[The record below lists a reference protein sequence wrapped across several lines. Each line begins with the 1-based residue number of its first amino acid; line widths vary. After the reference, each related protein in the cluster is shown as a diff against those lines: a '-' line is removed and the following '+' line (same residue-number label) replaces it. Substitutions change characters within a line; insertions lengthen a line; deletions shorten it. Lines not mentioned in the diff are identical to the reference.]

1 MWDFI
6 SNFNTALSDFVWSP
20 FMLGA
25 FLITGLL
32 FTVGTGFYQ
41 VRGVR
46 EWFSHTF
53 VCIFKSSSAHIGD
66 GKALSP
72 FQTFATAIASS
83 AGTGNIAGVATA
95 LVIGGPGA
103 VLWMWVSAFL
113 GMMTMFAENALGIKY
128 RYKDHKGEWVGGA
141 FLYIEKGLGM
151 KLPAIIYLIFFILSS
166 FGTGNAVQAN
176 SVADALRHSFNISPF
191 ITGVSLAVTC
201 GVIIFG
207 GMRSVASANERI
219 IPFMLIGYIAGG
231 ILCIIANLTAL
242 PSAIMLI
249 LREALCV
256 KSATGGVIGY
266 GISKSMRYG
275 IARGVFSNEAG
286 IGTSAL
292 ANSFTAKNDPAEQ
305 GMWGIFQVFADT
317 TVVCTITAL
326 AILTSGVFTGADGVT
341 SSALAAKA
349 FGATLGEFGDIFV
362 SVSTLFFGFSTI
374 ISYSLFGS
382 KCVEY
387 LLGERATLL
396 YKCFYTAFILIG
408 SVMQLELV
416 WQITETLNGLMAIPN
431 LIALL
436 LLSPQVFAIMKNR
449 R

>member
-1 MWDFI
+1 MWELI
-6 SNFNTALSDFVWSP
+6 KNFNTALSDFVWSP

-25 FLITGLL
+25 FLVIGLL

-41 VRGVR
+41 VRCFK
-46 EWFSHTF
+46 EWFSRTF
-53 VCIFKSSSAHIGD
+53 ISIFKRDKTPTD

-103 VLWMWVSAFL
+103 VLWMWISAFF
-113 GMMTMFAENALGIKY
+113 GMMTMFAENALGIEY
-128 RYKDHKGEWVGGA
+128 RYKNEKGEWVGGA
-141 FLYIEKGLGM
+141 FIYIEKGLGM
-151 KLPAIIYLIFFILSS
+151 RLPAIIYLVFCILSS

-176 SVADALRHSFNISPF
+176 SVADALRHSFDVPPL
-191 ITGVSLAVTC
+191 ITGLFLTIA
-201 GVIIFG
+201 GGIIIFG
-207 GMRSVASANERI
+207 GMRAVASANEKI
-219 IPFMLIGYIAGG
+219 IPFMLIGYILGG
-231 ILCIIANLTAL
+231 LFCIIANISAL
-242 PSAIMLI
+242 PSAISLI

-256 KSATGGVIGY
+256 QSATGGVIGY

-326 AILTSGVFTGADGVT
+326 AILTSGVFSPLSGITG
-341 SSALAAKA
+341 SALAAKA
-349 FGATLGEFGDIFV
+349 FGASLGSFGDVFV
-362 SVSTLFFGFSTI
+362 SISTLFFGFSTI
-374 ISYSLFGS
+374 ISWSLFGS

-387 LLGERATLL
+387 LFGERATKL
-396 YKCFYTAFILIG
+396 YKLFYTAFILIG
-408 SVMQLELV
+408 SVTQLELV
-416 WQITETLNGLMAIPN
+416 WQITETLNGLMAVPN

-436 LLSPQVFAIMKNR
+436 LLSPQVFRIMKNR